1 MRIEKFFRL
10 DIKELESYLTS
21 LSDKGM
27 KALEEEYIA
36 ICISSIARSNIWLS
50 RHYSSILN
58 LEGIYWGRKLVKGKF
73 DISKLSF
80 CRPNGGW
87 VSGDDLLIVFYN
99 SANQV
104 IFRIRID
111 MKRVWIKSLE
121 NYVV

>member
-73 DISKLSF
+73 DIT
-80 CRPNGGW
+80 
-87 VSGDDLLIVFYN
+87 
-99 SANQV
+99 
-104 IFRIRID
+104 
-111 MKRVWIKSLE
+111 
-121 NYVV
+121 